1 MSGIID
7 GVRYAYAEDVALQ
20 FEYSVFHVR
29 HLSRLYNKG
38 DKSKGLKCFKH
49 RGRWVICLE
58 DAAKKL
64 AVNIDNLE
72 SSPYDESEQPTP
84 STSDLNLD
92 DTESG
97 ADTDWL

>member
-1 MSGIID
+1 MSGLID
-7 GVRYAYAEDVALQ
+7 GVRYAYAEDVASK

-49 RGRWVICLE
+49 RGRWVICLD

-64 AVNIDNLE
+64 AVNIDGLE
-72 SSPYDESEQPTP
+72 SSSYDESEQPTP
-84 STSDLNLD
+84 STANSD
-92 DTESG
+92 DTDSG
-97 ADTDWL
+97 ADADWL